1 MKISGIKVI
10 YFSPTGGTKKLAQK
24 FASRVSE
31 KLEVPAEE
39 INITLPD
46 ARKIK
51 YSFGPDELVI
61 LACPTYA
68 GRVPNKIEPDL
79 RSMFHFDGSPAV
91 ALVSFG
97 NRSAGTAPEELAD
110 ILSSAGAVP
119 FAYGAFVSRHAFS
132 ETLARRRP
140 DREDR
145 AELESF
151 ADEAAEIL
159 LEGEF
164 TCLSGEIGPYYR
176 PLKEDGTPAVFLKA
190 KPLTREKD
198 CYYCGFCVKVCPM
211 GSIDPDCVTVSG
223 ICIKCQ
229 ACVRGCPTK
238 AKYFDDPD
246 FISHVKMLEKN
257 FAERAKNKTVLN
269 TLKRR

>member
-1 MKISGIKVI
+1 MKISGIKVM

-24 FASRVSE
+24 FASRIAE
-31 KLEVPAEE
+31 KLCVPVEE

-46 ARKIK
+46 ARKGK
-51 YSFGPDELVI
+51 YSSGSDELVI

-79 RSMFHFDGSPAV
+79 RSMFRFDGSPAI

-119 FAYGAFVSRHAFS
+119 FAYGAFACRHAFS
-132 ETLARRRP
+132 ETLARKRP

-151 ADEAAEIL
+151 ADRAAETL
-159 LEGEF
+159 LN
-164 TCLSGEIGPYYR
+164 
-176 PLKEDGTPAVFLKA
+176 A
-190 KPLTREKD
+190 
-198 CYYCGFCVKVCPM
+198 
-211 GSIDPDCVTVSG
+211 
-223 ICIKCQ
+223 
-229 ACVRGCPTK
+229 
-238 AKYFDDPD
+238 
-246 FISHVKMLEKN
+246 
-257 FAERAKNKTVLN
+257 
-269 TLKRR
+269 